1 MNKRT
6 QTIIEEAELLSAE
19 ERIEMIEKLL
29 ASLDRPDAD
38 IDRAWT
44 DEAERRLDV
53 YLDGS
58 INARDAHTVLAK
70 HLKP

>member
-6 QTIIEEAELLSAE
+6 QAIIEEAELLSAE

-38 IDRAWT
+38 IVRAWT
-44 DEAERRLDV
+44 IEAERRLDA
-53 YLDGS
+53 YLNGS
-58 INARDAHTVLAK
+58 ITARDAHTVLAK